1 MAGTA
6 DAPRNGGI
14 HVAFDDDRPPE
25 GDGLAELRSLIVG
38 PEHELLGS
46 LKARLDDPAT
56 RTADVSEVLAD
67 AIVLRG
73 KDQHLARALAPTL
86 EDAITASV
94 RRNPRPLADA
104 LFPIIG
110 PAIRKAIAH
119 TLSGMMESF
128 NRTLELSLSW
138 RAVQWRLTALR
149 TGKSFAEVALLDT
162 LIYRVEQVFLIHR
175 ESGLLLLHT
184 SLAHG
189 VVQDADQV
197 SAMLTAIRDFVHD
210 SFGSRPGLTLD
221 GLRIGDLTVYI
232 AQGPHAILAGVVRG
246 TPPRELRVSVEEAL
260 EAIHLQHAADLDSF
274 NGDAAPFEG
283 ARPILEACLSS
294 GYRPA
299 RKGVAYGRWI
309 VLAVLIL
316 GAMVWLWSTYQA
328 NRHWRVYVDRLQATP
343 GIVVVDSSRRS
354 GRYHL
359 VGLRDPLAAD
369 PQAMLAS
376 SGVPADEVDARW
388 ELYQAVDPGIVLER
402 AKHVLRPAEGVTFQ
416 FRDGA
421 LVASGAA
428 TAQWIGESER
438 LAPMIAGI
446 SRYDDTG
453 LAVADLNYLRD
464 QIQST
469 SPMFEKGTTRLAAG
483 QDVAVR
489 KLASLLDQ
497 LDTLA
502 RPLSTHVRVDIT
514 GHTDADGSDTT
525 NLTLSQAR
533 AAYVLS
539 VFRATSH
546 PSLDLFARGLS
557 GTVPLTSGSSEADK
571 RRNRRVSVHV
581 SLPGT
586 AEAERP

>member
-6 DAPRNGGI
+6 DAPPNGGT
-14 HVAFDDDRPPE
+14 HAAVDDDRPD

-46 LKARLDDPAT
+46 LKARLDDPAI
-56 RTADVSEVLAD
+56 RTADVSEVLPD
-67 AIVLRG
+67 AIALRG

-86 EDAITASV
+86 EDAITTSV

-138 RAVQWRLTALR
+138 RAVQWRWTALR

-260 EAIHLQHAADLDSF
+260 EAIHFQHAADLESF
-274 NGDAAPFEG
+274 NGDAAPFEA

-309 VLAVLIL
+309 VLGLVLLAAAV
-316 GAMVWLWSTYQA
+316 WFWSSYQA
-328 NRHWRVYVDRLQATP
+328 NRQWRAYVDRLQSTP
-343 GIVVVDSSRRS
+343 GIVVVDSSRQS

-359 VGLRDPLAAD
+359 VGLRDPLAPD
-369 PQAMLAS
+369 PQALLAS
-376 SGVPADEVDARW
+376 SGIPADRVDARW
-388 ELYQAVDPGIVLER
+388 ELYQAIDPAIVLER
-402 AKHVLRPAEGVTFQ
+402 AKHVLRPPDGVSLQ
-416 FRDGA
+416 VRDGT
-421 LVASGAA
+421 LTASGAA

-438 LAPMIAGI
+438 LAPLIAGI
-446 SRYDDTG
+446 SRYDASG
-453 LAVADLNYLRD
+453 LAVADIKYLRD
-464 QIQST
+464 QIEST
-469 SPMFEKGTTRLAAG
+469 SPTFEKGATRLAAG
-483 QDVAVR
+483 EDAAVR

-502 RPLSTHVRVDIT
+502 RPLPEHIRVEIT
-514 GHTDADGSDTT
+514 GHTDSDGSDST
-525 NLTLSQAR
+525 NLQLSQAR
-533 AAYVLS
+533 ANYLLS

-546 PSLDLFARGLS
+546 PSLDLFARGVS
-557 GTVPLTSGSSEADK
+557 GTVPLTSGTSEADK

-581 SLPGT
+581 ALPGG
-586 AEAERP
+586 AEAQRP